1 MLLKK
6 LYVSR
11 RPQHFL
17 FFLKEVEYRR
27 SLKGLN
33 ELDKLKD
40 FSNVVSVVGNGIS
53 NNLMDEN
60 ELIGLD
66 FKTYFDD

>member
-1 MLLKK
+1 M
-6 LYVSR
+6 
-11 RPQHFL
+11 
-17 FFLKEVEYRR
+17 KEVEYRR

-40 FSNVVSVVGNGIS
+40 FSNVVAIVGNGIS
-53 NNLMDEN
+53 SDLLDEN

-66 FKTYFDD
+66 FETYFDD